1 MQKLYLGAASNM
13 FSQYK
18 VCNWIWLKLLYW
30 RSTKSWLL
38 REIVLVLPLS
48 WEHAVSGSCSCSTS
62 KRGKR
67 NTSWSWPTKR
77 QMIASFPLA
86 SASLVPAFPLQL
98 CQSGSQSMGF
108 PLVSFGSICGWPW
121 VWTQTSPSSS
131 RTQWCRSSRRHMET
145 IIPAVKPGVPHQ
157 CL

>member
-13 FSQYK
+13 FSEYK
-18 VCNWIWLKLLYW
+18 VCKWVWLKLLYW

-38 REIVLVLPLS
+38 RGIVLVLPLS
-48 WEHAVSGSCSCSTS
+48 WEHAFSGSCSCSTS

-77 QMIASFPLA
+77 QMMASFLLA

-98 CQSGSQSMGF
+98 LQSGSQSSSF
-108 PLVSFGSICGWPW
+108 PSVSFSSICWW
-121 VWTQTSPSSS
+121 LRVWTQTSPSSS
-131 RTQWCRSSRRHMET
+131 RAQWCRSSHRHMEAIT
-145 IIPAVKPGVPHQ
+145 LTVKPGVPHL